1 MESAVLIPT
10 DWSKVA
16 DGITEQDGRYAA
28 DDKLYVQFYSRPMI
42 QQGES
47 EKQQRPVYADVC
59 HVRIYVPGDKL
70 SVIDR
75 VASSDDKQRFAAHYA
90 KYTAG
95 EGNEVVGT
103 RLEVVPFM
111 SRSKVEEYKYFQ
123 IHTVEQL
130 AAASDSVGQKFQG
143 FQQDKQRAQ
152 KFLEQTTGTDARV
165 RALEEQIAQLLAAKQ
180 ADQDAKKATA
190 KA

>member
-1 MESAVLIPT
+1 MDTPT

-16 DGITEQDGRYAA
+16 DGITEADSRFAM
-28 DDKLYVQFYSRPMI
+28 DDKLYVQFYSRPML

-47 EKQQRPVYADVC
+47 IKAERPVYADVC
-59 HVRIYVPGDKL
+59 HVRIFVPGDKL

-75 VASSDDKQRFAAHYA
+75 VASSDDKQRFAAHFA
-90 KYTAG
+90 KYQAG

-143 FQQDKQRAQ
+143 FQEDKRRAQ
-152 KFLEQTTGTDARV
+152 KYLDSINGTDARV
-165 RALEEQIAQLLAAKQ
+165 KALEDQIAALQAQMPKQ
-180 ADQDAKKATA
+180 EMIQKVTA